1 MSQQQNVK
9 YPSQPPYRAT
19 VDAPLIKEHE
29 QNNHGCAKCFM
40 SLVSAVFIILGLA
53 MTVLASYT
61 LIVLHYGGNNVL
73 SGFSLATVYTL
84 MVVGIVLVVISVIV
98 CVSSCK
104 PTAVCSKVIL
114 ILFSIV
120 MLVVF
125 LVQMLLLVLGCVWLG
140 YVDINVTAITGESVD
155 TAFNDT
161 VKGVRT
167 LCCFN
172 NNTEGFDQICDHIFV
187 DNTTLSADC
196 GSYNLFY
203 RAVVEFLTPL
213 LKWVA
218 VFLGV
223 VGFFNLV
230 AFFCSCC
237 LLCSRK
243 RSAYY
248 KPATTVYQNA

>member
-40 SLVSAVFIILGLA
+40 SLVSFVFIILGLA
-53 MTVLASYT
+53 MTALASYT
-61 LIVLHYGGNNVL
+61 LIVLHYGGKNIL
-73 SGFSLATVYTL
+73 SGYSLATVYSL
-84 MVVGIVLVVISVIV
+84 MVVGIVLVIISVIV
-98 CVSSCK
+98 WVSSCK
-104 PTAVCSKVIL
+104 PTAVCSKIIL

-120 MLVVF
+120 MIVVF

-140 YVDINVTAITGESVD
+140 YINLNVTAVTGETTD
-155 TAFNDT
+155 QLFNDT
-161 VKGVRT
+161 VKELKD
-167 LCCFN
+167 LCCTDSN
-172 NNTEGFDQICDHIFV
+172 QTICESIIV
-187 DNTTLSADC
+187 DVGEDC
-196 GSYNLFY
+196 SNFNLFY
-203 RAVVEFLTPL
+203 QAVVAFLMPML
-213 LKWVA
+213 QWVA

-223 VGFFNLV
+223 VGFLNLV

-248 KPATTVYQNA
+248 KPATTGYQNA

>member
-40 SLVSAVFIILGLA
+40 SLVSFVFIILGLA
-53 MTVLASYT
+53 MTALGSYT
-61 LIVLHYGGNNVL
+61 LIVLHYGGKNIL
-73 SGFSLATVYTL
+73 SGYSLATVYAL
-84 MVVGIVLVVISVIV
+84 MVVGIVLVIISVIV
-98 CVSSCK
+98 WVSSCK
-104 PTAVCSKVIL
+104 PTAVCSKIIL

-120 MLVVF
+120 MIVVF

-140 YVDINVTAITGESVD
+140 YINLNVTAVTGESTD
-155 TAFNDT
+155 RLFNDS
-161 VKGVRT
+161 VEELQN
-167 LCCFN
+167 LCCTDFN
-172 NNTEGFDQICDHIFV
+172 QSICDHIIV
-187 DNTTLSADC
+187 DDNLAADC
-196 GSYNLFY
+196 SNFNLFY
-203 RAVVEFLTPL
+203 QAVVAFLMPM

-223 VGFFNLV
+223 VGFLNLV

-248 KPATTVYQNA
+248 KPATTGYQNA